1 LERGRRNDGAIFQF
15 RPHLETL
22 ALLLPRQKGI
32 VFPLLSLLE
41 LQEDK
46 HGAQR
51 EEDVTPATA
60 TTAHWGRE
68 RGRRVQ
74 GKNASNGCRQQRE
87 LLLRVEGPFRRRIAS
102 SLRSRER
109 GRAGV
114 CVPLEERAG
123 KERNAVE
130 VSDPRARPS
139 VSARRRAKRRQSRK

>member
-1 LERGRRNDGAIFQF
+1 MERGRRNDGAIFQF

-60 TTAHWGRE
+60 NNAHWGRE

-74 GKNASNGCRQQRE
+74 GKK
-87 LLLRVEGPFRRRIAS
+87 RIQWLPTTERAS
-102 SLRSRER
+102 SQGRGAFSPAHCFFSALEGEGQSGGLLTVGRTRWEREKR
-109 GRAGV
+109 GRG
-114 CVPLEERAG
+114 L
-123 KERNAVE
+123 
-130 VSDPRARPS
+130 
-139 VSARRRAKRRQSRK
+139 